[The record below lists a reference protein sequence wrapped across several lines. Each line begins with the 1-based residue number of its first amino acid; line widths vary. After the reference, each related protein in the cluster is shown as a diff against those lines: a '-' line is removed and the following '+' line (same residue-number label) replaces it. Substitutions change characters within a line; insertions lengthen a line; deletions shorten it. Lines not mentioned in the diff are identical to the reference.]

1 MLFKLRSK
9 RWEGASQGVEGGWL
23 SVEGTAGT
31 KIQRQERAYVLL
43 GLRADHVAGVGKAPG
58 SYQRVHGGESGLF

>member
-1 MLFKLRSK
+1 M
-9 RWEGASQGVEGGWL
+9 EGGWL